1 MRIIWVCIF
10 FTVCGTVKAAEPAYA
25 PAAVKAA
32 FLHRFASYV
41 AWPDALA
48 DDDPFVIGVS
58 GADEVAEQLE
68 SLLPGLTVQ
77 NRPARI
83 RRVATADDL
92 AGVHILY
99 VASPAKRARSLIA
112 AAAGKPIL
120 TVTDDAEG
128 LSTGSVI
135 NFVNVGKNI
144 RFEISLPAAERSH
157 LRIDSGLLSV
167 AARVHEQ
174 PRAQLWQLRYFAR
187 RRESAPWYRERGNS

>member
-1 MRIIWVCIF
+1 MFC
-10 FTVCGTVKAAEPAYA
+10 TVGAARAAEPVYS

-41 AWPDALA
+41 AWPDELA
-48 DDDPFVIGVS
+48 DDDAFTIGVS
-58 GADEVAEQLE
+58 GADDVAEQLE
-68 SLLPGLTVQ
+68 GLLPGLTIQ

-83 RRVATADDL
+83 RRIAGTADL

-99 VASPAKRARSLIA
+99 VGSPTPRARSLIS

-120 TVTDDAEG
+120 TVTDDDDG
-128 LSTGSVI
+128 LLTGSVI
-135 NFVNVGKNI
+135 NFVSVGKNI

-174 PRAQLWQLRYFAR
+174 PRAQLWQQRYFAR
-187 RRESAPWYRERGNS
+187 RSESGPSKREWGDS